1 MDAPE
6 AKRATS
12 YGPLLETGRWFGALP
27 AELRRELLER
37 SVVKTLARGARLF
50 ARGDAPSGLFAVVD
64 GGVRI
69 SATMPS
75 GREGLF
81 ALAEPPMWFGEI
93 ALLDGRPR
101 THDAIAA
108 EASVVVHAPQDAL
121 EALLDREPRHW
132 RHLGALASSKLRL
145 MFEFVEGAAVLPLG
159 TRLAQLLVLAA
170 ERYGE
175 WHDRSSRVV
184 DLRQDQIAGMLS
196 TSRQTVNQLL
206 RELETRGRVKLAY
219 GRVEIVDLDG
229 LRADGTP
236 EEP

>member
-1 MDAPE
+1 
-6 AKRATS
+6 
-12 YGPLLETGRWFGALP
+12 
-27 AELRRELLER
+27 
-37 SVVKTLARGARLF
+37 
-50 ARGDAPSGLFAVVD
+50 
-64 GGVRI
+64 RI
-69 SATMPS
+69 ASMMPS

-81 ALAEPPMWFGEI
+81 ALAEPPIWFGEI
-93 ALLDGRPR
+93 SVLDGRPR

-108 EASVVVHAPQDAL
+108 EDTVLVHAPQDAL
-121 EALLDREPRHW
+121 MALLDHEPRHW
-132 RHLGALASSKLRL
+132 RHLGALASSKLRVV
-145 MFEFVEGAAVLPLG
+145 FDFVEGAAVLPLG

-184 DLRQDQIAGMLS
+184 DLRQEQLAVMLA

-206 RELETRGRVKLAY
+206 KELEARGRVKLAY

-236 EEP
+236 EEG